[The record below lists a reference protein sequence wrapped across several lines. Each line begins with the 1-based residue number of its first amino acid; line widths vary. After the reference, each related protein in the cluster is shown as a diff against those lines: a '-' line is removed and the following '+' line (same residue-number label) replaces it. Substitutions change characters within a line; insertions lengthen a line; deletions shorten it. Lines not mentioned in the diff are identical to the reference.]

1 MTQPTCAERIKEQYN
16 HRNETVAKM
25 LKFHN
30 GTAADELDEL
40 TEQFVEEFTKN
51 EDREPSEDEVAK
63 FRENA
68 SDNEYNEDSLVEFP
82 LGFVITKVIKIEL
95 STGGPADYLE
105 VFIDPEYTETIVRV
119 VYHFA
124 DWFDHAQMEVNE
136 NDPLWEFAEIY
147 CDGLMDLV

>member
-1 MTQPTCAERIKEQYN
+1 MTQPTCAERIKQEYSN
-16 HRNETVAKM
+16 RNETVAKM

-105 VFIDPEYTETIVRV
+105 VFIDPEYKDTIVRV

-147 CDGLMDLV
+147 CDGLMDLA

>member
-1 MTQPTCAERIKEQYN
+1 MTQPTCEERIKEQYKD
-16 HRNETVAKM
+16 RNETIAKM

-30 GTAADELDEL
+30 GTAQDELDEL

-51 EDREPSEDEVAK
+51 EDREPTEDEIDK

-68 SDNEYNEDSLVEFP
+68 SDKEYNEDSLMELP
-82 LGFVITKVIKIEL
+82 LGFTIHKVVKIEL

-105 VFIDPEYTETIVRV
+105 VFIDPEYTDTIVRV

-124 DWFDHAQMEVNE
+124 DWFDHAQMDVNE
-136 NDPLWEFAEIY
+136 NDPLWEFAQIY
-147 CDGLMDLV
+147 CDGLMDLI